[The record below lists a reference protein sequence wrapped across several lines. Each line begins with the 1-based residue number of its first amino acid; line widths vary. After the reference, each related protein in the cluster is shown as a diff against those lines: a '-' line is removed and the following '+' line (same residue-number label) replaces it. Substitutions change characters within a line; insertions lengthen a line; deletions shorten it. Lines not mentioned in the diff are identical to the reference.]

1 MSEQSVKAVE
11 VLPSL
16 REIFGDAVGDAVCAL
31 PIQEN
36 TMFNYETGKSEPSQE
51 IKVAANDGSSWD
63 HNCCIVGAFLIQ
75 ANGNNEKVE
84 VDGFELRIERYP
96 EAENAIKTAESILN
110 RRLNLVEKR
119 AIKRN
124 IREWDMKKN
133 RRARLRAAQV
143 KRECAARGEA

>member
-1 MSEQSVKAVE
+1 MSEQSVKSVQ

-16 REIFGDAVGDAVCAL
+16 RDIFGDVVGDAVCAL

-36 TMFNYETGKSEPSQE
+36 TIYNYDTGKNEPSEE
-51 IKVAANDGSSWD
+51 IKVNANDTSWD
-63 HNCCIVGAFLIQ
+63 QNCCIVGAFLIQ

-96 EAENAIKTAESILN
+96 EAENAIKTAENILN
-110 RRLNLVEKR
+110 RRLKLVEKR